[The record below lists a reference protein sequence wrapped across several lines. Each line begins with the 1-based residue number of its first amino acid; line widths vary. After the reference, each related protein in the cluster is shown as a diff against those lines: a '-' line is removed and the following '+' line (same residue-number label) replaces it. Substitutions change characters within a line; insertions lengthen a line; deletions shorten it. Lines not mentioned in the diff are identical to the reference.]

1 MGFFETLRGRFIVL
15 DGPDGA
21 GKSTQ
26 LDRLAQA
33 IGAENVPVETVVDP
47 GGTAIGQ
54 RIRQLLLSNETGD
67 LSPAC
72 ETMLFMASRAQL
84 VFEKVIPALQQNKI
98 VLGDRFISS
107 TLAYQGALGMDL
119 QQILDLGHHAVGDVW
134 PDVTV
139 ILDIDAQAGL
149 TRAGNGDRLENR
161 PTAYHQAVRRH
172 FQQLG
177 DTIPYPRP
185 VLHMS
190 ADGSIDEVHDRV
202 THALRRWA
210 S

>member
-1 MGFFETLRGRFIVL
+1 MGFYETLRGRFIVL

-26 LDRLAQA
+26 LQRLAEA

-47 GGTAIGQ
+47 GGTDIGQ

-67 LSPAC
+67 LAPAC

-84 VFEKVIPALQQNKI
+84 VFEKVIPALQQNKV

-119 QQILDLGHHAVGDVW
+119 QQILDLGNHAVGEVW

-139 ILDIDAQAGL
+139 VLDIDAQAGL

-161 PTAYHQAVRRH
+161 PTVYHQSVREH

-185 VLHMS
+185 VLHLP
-190 ADGSIDEVHDRV
+190 AEGSIDEVHHRV
-202 THALRRWA
+202 CDALRRWA